1 MASNCKSLTLSNGLN
16 FKQCTGMKYF
26 IWRGVLL
33 TTAAMYLSLNPSAET
48 VGEKLLYSKTHEC
61 TYRMLPMS
69 YFVVSNVS
77 PVFIPFNMLT
87 KELGSKT
94 VKQIMLRYC

>member
-1 MASNCKSLTLSNGLN
+1 
-16 FKQCTGMKYF
+16 MKYF

-48 VGEKLLYSKTHEC
+48 IGEKLLYSKTHEC

-69 YFVVSNVS
+69 CFVVSNVS